1 MTFCVVVITHFPVI
15 SSNGSY
21 YSIDLTIVDPSLL
34 IYLHWSV
41 HDVLCGSYH
50 SLSCH
55 ILKTEC
61 TENWKFNKADWNLF
75 ENLCLVTVLWLKYC
89 RYGVKLYPIYHSI
102 KLEIL

>member
-1 MTFCVVVITHFPVI
+1 MSDYRAVGLSSRRTIDTHPSNTYLH

-34 IYLHWSV
+34 IDLHWSV

-61 TENWKFNKADWNLF
+61 TENWKFKGLRPSALIF
-75 ENLCLVTVLWLKYC
+75 HE
-89 RYGVKLYPIYHSI
+89 
-102 KLEIL
+102 